1 MKFNNNKI
9 IFTIIFLFLS
19 LVFSEKAFSLSKKL
33 EEDLFTLCIN
43 DKGNNKEFK
52 KDTKKFCNCYVDK
65 ISKEAPDD
73 EKFLNAIEEAGYIQ
87 VLKVN
92 RLACM
97 MEMSGI
103 KVD

>member
-1 MKFNNNKI
+1 MNFNNIK
-9 IFTIIFLFLS
+9 IFTIIVLFLS
-19 LVFSEKAFSLSKKL
+19 LVFSQKAFSLSKKL
-33 EEDLFTLCIN
+33 EEDLFMRCIN

-73 EKFLNAIEEAGYIQ
+73 EKFLSSIEEAWYIQ
-87 VLKVN
+87 RLRFN
-92 RLACM
+92 RLTCM

>member
-1 MKFNNNKI
+1 MKFNINKK
-9 IFTIIFLFLS
+9 IFTIIVLFLS
-19 LVFSEKAFSLSKKL
+19 LVFSQKAFSLSKKL
-33 EEDLFTLCIN
+33 EEDLFKRCIN

-52 KDTKKFCNCYVDK
+52 KDTKQFCNCYVDK

-73 EKFLNAIEEAGYIQ
+73 EKFFVSIKEAWYIQ
-87 VLKVN
+87 RLRVN

-97 MEMSGI
+97 MEISGI